1 MFFFSYRRLI
11 IDFFWFFIG
20 NSGRLEIF
28 IRGYENFSID
38 YSLEIFYRGY
48 ENLSID
54 YVLVFFN
61 LFVFFLILILFIMNI

>member
-1 MFFFSYRRLI
+1 M
-11 IDFFWFFIG
+11 
-20 NSGRLEIF
+20 
-28 IRGYENFSID
+28 RGYENFSSD